1 MEIWLWINM
10 TDAIK
15 QKSKSTRD
23 NYKAQYKRDLVI

>member
-15 QKSKSTRD
+15 QKSKCTRD